1 MNAVAVA
8 SLRTAATRPFQKKKN
23 VLLRRSG
30 SGSGQQEEGG
40 RREGEK
46 EDPCPIFHTN
56 ISYKKLRAW
65 CSERNRGYGSGREE
79 E

>member
-8 SLRTAATRPFQKKKN
+8 SLRAAATMPLKKKCSDGREGLE
-23 VLLRRSG
+23 VVGRRR
-30 SGSGQQEEGG
+30 

-46 EDPCPIFHTN
+46 EEDPCPIFHTN